1 MGTSDTYAQVKLSKV
16 QRPYVAVSRDGEL
29 LPETKAVVAMIAK
42 YNLVMATGHNSA
54 KRI

>member
-29 LPETKAVVAMIAK
+29 LPETKAVIAMIAK
-42 YNLVMATGHNSA
+42 YGLVMATVITLP